1 MPENTAFLD
10 NLGNLRYYKSVI
22 NNANTRSRSSANAT
36 ASFFVFF
43 YPYIALP
50 TFVSNLGEL
59 RKISCFD
66 NADKAVYE

>member
-22 NNANTRSRSSANAT
+22 NNANTRGRSSANAT

-50 TFVSNLGEL
+50 TFVSILG
-59 RKISCFD
+59 RTAKNFMFRY
-66 NADKAVYE
+66 ADKAVYE

>member
-22 NNANTRSRSSANAT
+22 NNANTRGRSSANAT
-36 ASFFVFF
+36 ASFCLF

-59 RKISCFD
+59 RKISCF
-66 NADKAVYE
+66 NCADKAVYE